1 MQKATSVG
9 SPGASTPVKRV
20 VMSPQGTWVAVLDQ
34 SSHLHIQNVASGR
47 VEVIPTDDD
56 EPDFKV
62 YNLVVAP
69 DGTWLAADCGQSIR
83 VWDTTRWTLT
93 TKFRAGNIIGDV
105 YRLLVSPDSRRLFTA
120 DRVAVRAWDPGSG
133 NPLTCMASHLTDP
146 EALAFS
152 RDGSWLAA
160 GDYNGLIWVW
170 DAQSGDLRS
179 TMGGGNNYYR
189 IMALATTPQ
198 DTLLACP
205 SGTTGDVV
213 TWDVQRAEIVATS
226 AFRSSDWTTR
236 AAISADGPSVITS
249 EGNTVTCYDLAS
261 SQKEVLRGDDST
273 RGGPN
278 AAVAL
283 SADGRWY
290 AIDNGDVTEV
300 RERATRRVHA
310 QVDRRPAGRR
320 YDSPLSAI
328 ALNFSGNC
336 LASASADR
344 LVIWDTATSRV
355 VRELIL
361 QNGGVRAL
369 AISPNG
375 DRAGISY
382 GNRITILDVATG
394 EERELGGN
402 LGAIRTT
409 AFSPGG
415 RYVAIAGTEG
425 VRLWDAGSGRPVA
438 VLEEPRV
445 TRLLFGPRDNWL
457 AVGEYFA
464 IEIFSLPQAE
474 RSMALS
480 LRLAGAEGIDD
491 MVTVADGTR
500 IVARDTAG
508 NLFNVDLDN
517 GRVAPLPDVGPGA
530 VDVMKISPD
539 GRWLATGGDGLSV
552 RRLPDGSLVN
562 TYRMSGRVKSIDWSP
577 GSDGIVAGGPG
588 GVYYLRFRYQP
599 D

>member
-1 MQKATSVG
+1 MQKAASVG
-9 SPGASTPVKRV
+9 SSGAGTPVRRV
-20 VMSPQGTWVAVLDQ
+20 LMSPQGTWVAVLDQ
-34 SSHLHIQNVASGR
+34 GSHLHIQDAASGR
-47 VEVIPTDDD
+47 VEAIPTDDE

-62 YNLVVAP
+62 YNLAVAP
-69 DGTWLAADCGQSIR
+69 DGTWLAADCGRSIR

-93 TKFRAGNIIGDV
+93 GKFRAGNVIGDV
-105 YRLLVSPDSRRLFTA
+105 YRFLVSPDGRRLFTA

-146 EALAFS
+146 EALTFS

-170 DAQSGDLRS
+170 DTQRGYLRS

-189 IMALATTPQ
+189 LMALAATPQ
-198 DTLLACP
+198 NTLLACP

-226 AFRSSDWTTR
+226 AFLRSDWTTR
-236 AAISADGPSVITS
+236 AAVSADGPSVITS

-273 RGGPN
+273 RGGAN
-278 AAVAL
+278 AAIAF

-290 AIDNGDVTEV
+290 AIDQGDVTEV
-300 RERATRRVHA
+300 RERSTRRIHA
-310 QVDRRPAGRR
+310 EVDRRPGVQR
-320 YDSPLSAI
+320 YDLPVI
-328 ALNFSGNC
+328 ALNFGGDR
-336 LASASADR
+336 LASASGSR
-344 LVIWDTATSRV
+344 LVIWDTATSQV
-355 VRELIL
+355 VRELTL
-361 QNGGVRAL
+361 RHGDVRAL

-375 DRAGISY
+375 NRVGLSY
-382 GNRITILDVATG
+382 GNRITILDLASG

-402 LGAIRTT
+402 LGTIRTT

-425 VRLWDAGSGRPVA
+425 VRLWDAGRGRPVG
-438 VLEEPRV
+438 VLEAESHV

-457 AVGEYFA
+457 AVGGYVA
-464 IEIFSLPQAE
+464 IEIFSLPQSE
-474 RSMALS
+474 RLMALS
-480 LRLAGAEGIDD
+480 FPLAEIEGIDD
-491 MVTVADGTR
+491 MVAVPAGTR

-508 NLFNVDLDN
+508 NLLNVDLDS

-539 GRWLATGGDGLSV
+539 GRWLATGGDDLSV

-562 TYRMSGRVKSIDWSP
+562 TYRISGRVKSLDWSP
-577 GSDGIVAGGPG
+577 GSDGIVAGGDG
-588 GVYYLRFRYQP
+588 GVYYLRFPYQP
-599 D
+599 E